1 MSRNLLVS
9 RTLEPLEKYLKT
21 KGLVELII
29 NKPHEIILET
39 SSGGFQTI
47 KDPQITMDYLEGLA
61 HQLAAYAGQKFGELH
76 PILACALPAPY
87 YYRVQIVGKTV
98 VDSGFALAIR
108 AGAANVYPLE
118 SWFNAEALEQLL
130 YALNNRKNL
139 LIAGGTSSGKTT
151 LLNSII
157 ATLPI
162 SERILTIEDAKELVL
177 PQTNAV
183 QLLKAKTGTDAA
195 KITYKDLINSAVRL
209 RPDRIILGE
218 LDIENTLP
226 FLRVLNTGHGG
237 SMATLHADSPEK
249 AIEALTLNVALAGY
263 GGNEAMI
270 ERYITNAIDLIV
282 HLKRVNRSTYAAA
295 LKAIK

>member
-1 MSRNLLVS
+1 M

-21 KGLVELII
+21 KNLVELMI
-29 NKPHEIILET
+29 NKPQEVILET
-39 SSGGFQTI
+39 KSGFQTI
-47 KDPQITMDYLEGLA
+47 RDPSMTLDYLESLA
-61 HQLAAYAGQKFGELH
+61 HQLAVAAGQKFGELH

-118 SWFNAEALEQLL
+118 TWFDNQTADRLLNAI
-130 YALNNRKNL
+130 NNRKNV

-151 LLNSII
+151 LLNSVI
-157 ATLPI
+157 ALLDPT
-162 SERILTIEDAKELVL
+162 ERILTIEDAKELVL
-177 PQTNAV
+177 PHNNAV
-183 QLLKAKTGTDAA
+183 QLLKAKTGTDTA
-195 KITYKDLINSAVRL
+195 KISYKDLINSAVRL
-209 RPDRIILGE
+209 RPDRVILGE

-226 FLRVLNTGHGG
+226 FLRTLNTGHGG

-270 ERYITNAIDLIV
+270 ERYVKSAIDLIV
-282 HLKRVNRSTYAAA
+282 HLKRVNRSTYQAT
-295 LKAIK
+295 LKAIE